1 MNRRKGTLGTLV
13 VADTGRGATIG
24 RKRIQRKEKQRVTRC
39 NRFPAWRALALA
51 AGVAAASAV
60 PAAAQTTKPLTPSQM
75 VSPDILV
82 KRIDLNCQVFHSGI
96 QTVAPTEVAAVRNAS
111 WAVVDTAHKQQV
123 ESLKD
128 HVWIVQVWKQAG
140 NLNWVHS
147 ARFDASGTRHATQL
161 CFRNDGTLAR
171 VRQASTIPALD
182 AASARQAY
190 YNTDGSLIRAS
201 SLFEVND
208 PAIKKR
214 VRALPYYNLIM
225 PGSSAG

>member
-1 MNRRKGTLGTLV
+1 MTL
-13 VADTGRGATIG
+13 
-24 RKRIQRKEKQRVTRC
+24 C
-39 NRFPAWRALALA
+39 NRLPAWRAVALA
-51 AGVAAASAV
+51 IGIAGLAA

-82 KRIDLNCQVFHSGI
+82 KRIDLNCQVFHNAI
-96 QTVAPTEVAAVRNAS
+96 QTVQPTEVAAIQAAS
-111 WAVVDTAHKQQV
+111 WTVVDAAHKQQV
-123 ESLKD
+123 ESMKD

-147 ARFDASGTRHATQL
+147 ARLDARGARHATQL

-171 VRQASTIPALD
+171 ARQATTIPGLD

-190 YNTDGSLIRAS
+190 FNTDGSVIRAS

-208 PAIKKR
+208 PAIGKR
-214 VRALPYYNLIM
+214 VDALPYFKLVM
-225 PGSSAG
+225 PGSSPG